1 MRIGEFLT
9 SAAARLIAA
18 GIDGADLEAALLLG
32 HFLGQNRASLLLHAE
47 KKIPPSLLVEAEA
60 ALARRLRR
68 EPLAYIL
75 GEQEFWSRSFAVS
88 PAVLIPRPETEIVV
102 ECALEFYPHRDRPYR
117 FLDLGTGS
125 GILAIVLACEFPAC
139 RVIAVDRSRAA
150 LAIAIENAR
159 RHGVADRVT
168 FLQGDWLG
176 AVAPGAAFDLVVSNP
191 PYIAEAVMD
200 TLMPEVRDFEPHT
213 ALDGGKEGMRDIT
226 LLAGQVAGVLKPDG
240 WLFMEIGFDQ
250 GELALKCF
258 VSTGKYDRVEVR
270 PDYAGL
276 PRALMARRRVND

>member
-1 MRIGEFLT
+1 MRIGEFLQH
-9 SAAARLIAA
+9 AAARLTAI
-18 GIDGADLEAALLLG
+18 GIEGAELEAVLLLG
-32 HFLGQNRASLLLHAE
+32 HFLGQNRAGLLLHAGDN
-47 KKIPPSLLVEAEA
+47 IPPSRQNEAEA
-60 ALARRLRR
+60 ALARRLAR

-88 PAVLIPRPETEIVV
+88 PAVLIPRPETEGII
-102 ECALEFYPHRDRPYR
+102 ECALEFYPDRAGSYR

-125 GILAIVLACEFPAC
+125 GILAIVLACEFSAS
-139 RVIAVDRSRAA
+139 RVVAVDRSRAA
-150 LAIAIENAR
+150 LLTAAGNAR
-159 RHGVADRVT
+159 RHGVAGRIA
-168 FLQGDWLG
+168 FLEGDWLQ
-176 AVAPGAAFDLVVSNP
+176 PLTPEPLFDLVVSNP

-213 ALDGGKEGMRDIT
+213 ALDGGKEGMRDIA
-226 LLAGQVAGVLKPDG
+226 LLATEVAGVLQPGG
-240 WLFMEIGFDQ
+240 WLFMEIGSDQ

-276 PRALMARRRVND
+276 PRVLMARRRVND